1 MAITWKGMSAPAPRG
16 VFSAMAEAP
25 KLGLQSLGG
34 ITDVLDGIQADN
46 DSGEVLKFKEL
57 INSART
63 PEELDG
69 LMSQVRTM
77 RGDMGNASKTST
89 VDAVNDLRTVLTNNK
104 NAEED
109 RARLIDK
116 EQQEGDV
123 RALLALDGGG
133 PGGSRANS
141 RNKSSGGSSGQGS
154 SGKDSILNGIESV
167 FGKET
172 DPDMT
177 EWILKGF
184 NNLEGEYKDDL
195 RWVPDDV
202 LTSIISQ
209 ARNEG
214 DGYIWNS
221 DEEDVIQDLTEKWI
235 KGNKDKITGW
245 KREESAELTR
255 ANQVDLLRTELNYK
269 LNPNLKIMDDRMKA
283 EAKRLKGATG
293 WDAKAERAAFLK
305 QFETDKKNYHPNK

>member
-1 MAITWKGMSAPAPRG
+1 MAITWKGMSAPASRG
-16 VFSAMAEAP
+16 VFSAMTQTP
-25 KLGLQSLGG
+25 KLGLQALEGFTN
-34 ITDVLDGIQADN
+34 ILDGIQADS

-69 LMSQVRTM
+69 LMAQINTM
-77 RGDMGNASKTST
+77 RGGMGNASRTTT
-89 VDAVNDLRTVLTNNK
+89 VDAVKNLRDSLINTQ

-116 EQQEGDV
+116 EQKEGDV
-123 RALLALDGGG
+123 RALLALDPGGS
-133 PGGSRANS
+133 GGSRANS

-154 SGKDSILNGIESV
+154 SGRDSILKGIESV

-172 DPDMT
+172 DPDTT

-184 NNLEGEYKDDL
+184 NNLKGEYKDDL

-214 DGYIWNS
+214 DGYIWDS

-235 KGNKDKITGW
+235 RSNKDKITGW

-255 ANQVDLLRTELNYK
+255 ANQVDLLRRELNYK

-283 EAKRLKGATG
+283 EAKRLKDATG
-293 WDAKAERAAFLK
+293 WDAEAERAAFLK
-305 QFETDKKNYHPNK
+305 QFETDKKNYHSNK